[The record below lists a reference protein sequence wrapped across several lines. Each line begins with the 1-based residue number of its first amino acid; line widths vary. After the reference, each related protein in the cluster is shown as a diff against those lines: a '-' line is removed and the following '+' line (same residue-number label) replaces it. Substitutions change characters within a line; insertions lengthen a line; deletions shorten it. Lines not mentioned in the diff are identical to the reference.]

1 MIGGSTKLDAAT
13 AVAGLG
19 RKRDT
24 LSALWF
30 RNQSVAH
37 TNDEGPA
44 VAVSLPGWGE
54 ADRVH
59 RVVDRHSPG
68 IFLVNIIRFPLP
80 FSLSPLTCPSLLLRC
95 RSRRSSCRTAHAW

>member
-24 LSALWF
+24 LSALRF
-30 RNQSVAH
+30 RNQSVAL

-44 VAVSLPGWGE
+44 VAVSLPGRGE

-68 IFLVNIIRFPLP
+68 IYFFSEHNSIYFCFIII
-80 FSLSPLTCPSLLLRC
+80 SLTCPSL
-95 RSRRSSCRTAHAW
+95 